1 MRDWMIYPKA
11 MFVVLILQ
19 EIPNKELRKVAL
31 EPMKIIAGLE
41 M

>member
-19 EIPNKELRKVAL
+19 EIQNKEPRKMAL
-31 EPMKIIAGLE
+31 ERMKLITDLG